1 MTKTSTTFT
10 LLILAIFG
18 GGLAACAQSRLP
30 PASPPSVEY
39 RTAEEAGEE
48 AAAAV
53 DAAALAGVDA
63 AEAAMWPKKLG
74 EGENNI
80 SAKTRLDTT
89 NPQPPRPP
97 SGLPIPTDLLLNRIL
112 ALVDSLRSPND
123 VTRAQVERMMDI
135 KLAPDSEIEN
145 GWDYTGSTDAGWE
158 YSVFVEDNRKEDLPS
173 ISIGFSS
180 GESKSADGVAC
191 SYELETLSKRLTA
204 LGYERHPRWIQPR
217 AHLLFQ
223 RETNEGRFGSSIHVF
238 KYIWK
243 EGAEQNG
250 TVYCAENM
258 NISAG
263 IHTDGE

>member
-1 MTKTSTTFT
+1 MTKATNAIALS
-10 LLILAIFG
+10 ILAILG
-18 GGLAACAQSRLP
+18 GGVAACAQSQVP
-30 PASPPSVEY
+30 PSSPPSTEY
-39 RTAEEAGEE
+39 RTAEEAGEQ
-48 AAAAV
+48 AASAA
-53 DAAALAGVDA
+53 DAAALAGADA
-63 AEAAMWPKKLG
+63 AEAVMWPKKIG

-80 SAKTRLDTT
+80 PEKTRMDTAT
-89 NPQPPRPP
+89 SQPPRPP
-97 SGLPIPTDLLLNRIL
+97 SGPPIPTDLLLNRIL

-145 GWDYTGSTDAGWE
+145 GWYYTGSTDAGWE

-191 SYELETLSKRLTA
+191 SYELEALSKRLTA

-223 RETNEGRFGSSIHVF
+223 RETDKGRFGSSIHVF

-243 EGAEQNG
+243 EGAESDSG
-250 TVYCAENM
+250 L
-258 NISAG
+258 SRR
-263 IHTDGE
+263 